1 MGLDGFNMRSRSA
14 LFARLGQ
21 DPFDLL
27 IIGGGITGASIFRDA
42 ALRGMKVALVEA
54 RDFAS
59 GTSSRSSKLIHGGL
73 RYLKNLGVGLAWESC
88 HERNLHVKLNKR
100 LVRPEPFLV
109 PIYRGRGT
117 PRWVLRMGMLL
128 YDSLSG
134 FRNFRCHRFLDREE
148 TLLCAPGVPTD
159 GLTGACLYYD
169 AVVSD
174 SRWTL
179 EIVKDGVRE
188 GAVALNY
195 APVVELLKENGRVA
209 GAVVEDGAA
218 SGTERKTIRASVTIN
233 ATGVAAD
240 TIRHMDDPGV
250 ARSIRLSK
258 GTHLVFAEED
268 VPLTMTTVFDSPL
281 DRRPLFLVKRDGCFL
296 YGTTDAWEA
305 GDPTDPQPAA
315 KDCRYLL
322 DSLNRFMPKAG
333 LSAGDVQY
341 VYSGFRPLIAPG
353 VSDAELSGNP
363 SRASRED
370 QIEESASGLISVLG
384 GKLTTAR
391 LMALRVLKKA
401 IARLG
406 RRWKKSATHLR
417 SIGGTN
423 EEIAEALAEC
433 VHECPRQAAYFRTLF
448 QRYGLDAR
456 AICLEV
462 MRIHRGEHPD
472 PRAEPIR
479 AEVEYVC
486 RHEMVCTLSDL
497 LDRRAGFLSW
507 NIEKRL
513 ERARHGAHVIRKE
526 LEWTEEQFAVQY
538 RDYERF
544 LLSRHALPKM
554 TERKEIPNGEC

>member
-1 MGLDGFNMRSRSA
+1 MGLDSFNLRSRSA
-14 LFARLGQ
+14 LFARLSES
-21 DPFDLL
+21 PFDLL

-42 ALRGMKVALVEA
+42 ALRGMKAALVEA

-73 RYLKNLGVGLAWESC
+73 RYLKNLGLGLAWESC

-117 PRWVLRMGMLL
+117 PRWMLRIGMML

-148 TLLCAPGVPTD
+148 TLLHAPGIPTD

-174 SRWTL
+174 SRWTM
-179 EIVKDGVRE
+179 EIIKDGVRE
-188 GAVALNY
+188 GGLALNY
-195 APVVELLKENGRVA
+195 APVVELLKENGRVS
-209 GAVVEDGAA
+209 GAVVEDTASAA
-218 SGTERKTIRASVTIN
+218 GRRTIRALTVIN

-240 TIRHMDDPGV
+240 AIRRMDDPNV
-250 ARSIRLSK
+250 APAIRLSK
-258 GTHLVFAEED
+258 GTHLIFAEED
-268 VPLTMTTVFDSPL
+268 VPLTMTTVFDSPI
-281 DRRPLFLVKRDGCFL
+281 DRRPLFLVKREGCFL
-296 YGTTDAWEA
+296 YGTTDDWET

-333 LSAGDVQY
+333 LSATDVQY
-341 VYSGFRPLIAPG
+341 VYSGFRPLLAG
-353 VSDAELSGNP
+353 GMSDAQLKDNP

-370 QIEESASGLISVLG
+370 QIEESASGLLSVMG
-384 GKLTTAR
+384 GKMTTAR
-391 LMALRVLKKA
+391 LMALRVLKKVV
-401 IARLG
+401 ARLG
-406 RRWKKSATHLR
+406 NRWKKSETHRR

-423 EEIAEALAEC
+423 QEVAEALADC
-433 VHECPRQAAYFRTLF
+433 VHQCPRQAKYFRILF

-456 AICLEV
+456 AICKEV
-462 MRIHRGEHPD
+462 MRIHRHEHPD

-497 LDRRAGFLSW
+497 LDRRAGFLAW
-507 NIEKRL
+507 NAGTRL
-513 ERARHGAHVIRKE
+513 ERARYGAHVIRKE
-526 LEWTEEQFAVQY
+526 LDWSEEQFDAQY

-554 TERKEIPNGEC
+554 GEA